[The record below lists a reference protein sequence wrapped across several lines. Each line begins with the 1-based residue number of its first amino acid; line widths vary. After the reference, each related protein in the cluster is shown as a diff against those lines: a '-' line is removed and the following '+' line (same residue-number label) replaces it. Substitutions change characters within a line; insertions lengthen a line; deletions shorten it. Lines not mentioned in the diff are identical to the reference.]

1 MDFITNI
8 LAPLQWPTGFW
19 ESIIK
24 WFAGVGSIGVG
35 IILLTL
41 CLKLV
46 LLPIDFWQ
54 KLASRKMTAQQA
66 IMQPELNEIKQ
77 KYGNN
82 QALMQQ
88 KQAELY
94 KKYNASPANS
104 CLVMILYLVVTM
116 LVFFTLFS
124 GLGKISRTQINYEY
138 YTIEQTY
145 RQTYEA
151 NQTDPNVVELSQNA
165 AAEKYDEIKQGF
177 ITIKNIW
184 RPDNWSS
191 VFPKA
196 EEFLKSTNA
205 SLRAY
210 TYTYEPE
217 NTETSEPAK
226 KITYIYL
233 STNSQ
238 VYEDTNGN
246 KYVEPYVDLNGNVYV
261 IYDVSATA
269 TNPATFTIKAQDGNI
284 NYSNLVYSTLFESY
298 SNSDLGITY
307 FYLTQNQTNTYTFE
321 ENTHI
326 MPYIFGN
333 TIYATAGTDT
343 EVVINGKTYNV
354 DYSKTEDMLITQYTT
369 DLSTEKVQDN
379 YAYSSAADALS
390 TFKADFELVTK
401 AINDK
406 YEGQWNGYFVLII
419 LAGAITF
426 LSSYLTNLGVKTK
439 DKKGNDVKASKP
451 KPTMG
456 IIMAFIMIF
465 FTFSYTSAFA
475 IYIIA
480 NSIISTILTY
490 LSNLVL
496 NNMEL
501 KKEQKENK
509 VADYVRK

>member
-1 MDFITNI
+1 MDFITN
-8 LAPLQWPTGFW
+8 LLTPVQWPTGFW
-19 ESIIK
+19 ENIIK
-24 WFAGVGSIGVG
+24 WFAGIGSIGVG

-41 CLKLV
+41 CLKVV

-54 KLASRKMTAQQA
+54 KLSSRKMTAQQA
-66 IMQPELNEIKQ
+66 VMQPELEEIKK

-82 QALMQQ
+82 QAIMQQ

-94 KKYNASPANS
+94 KKYNVSPANS
-104 CLVMILYLVVTM
+104 CLVMLLYLVVTM

-124 GLGKISRTQINYEY
+124 GLGNISRTQINYEY

-145 RQTYEA
+145 RQTYEEKQA
-151 NQTDPNVVELSQNA
+151 EPNVVELSQNA

-196 EEFLKSTNA
+196 TEFLKSTNTNFK
-205 SLRAY
+205 AY

-217 NTETSEPAK
+217 NTELSQPAK
-226 KITYIYL
+226 KVTYIYL
-233 STNSQ
+233 STNAQ
-238 VYEDTNGN
+238 VFEDTNGN
-246 KYVEPYVDLNGNVYV
+246 KYVEPYVDLNGN
-261 IYDVSATA
+261 IYAIFDISATA
-269 TNPATFTIKAQDGNI
+269 TNPASFTIKAQDGDITYNNVI
-284 NYSNLVYSTLFESY
+284 YSSMFKVYSNT
-298 SNSDLGITY
+298 DLGISY
-307 FYLTQNQTNTYTFE
+307 FYQTQNEAQTYKFE

-326 MPYIFGN
+326 MPYIVDN
-333 TIYATAGTDT
+333 TIYATTGSQT
-343 EVVINGKTYNV
+343 EVVINGKTYAV
-354 DYSKTEDMLITQYTT
+354 DYSKTEDDLIATFTAEQK
-369 DLSTEKVQDN
+369 EKN
-379 YAYSSAADALS
+379 YALSSGTEAMNQ
-390 TFKADFELVTK
+390 FIADFEVVTK

-406 YEGQWNGYFVLII
+406 YEGQWNGFLILII

-426 LSSYLTNLGVKTK
+426 LSSYFANLGVKTK
-439 DKKGNDVKASKP
+439 DKKGNQVKGAKP

-480 NSIISTILTY
+480 NSIISTIFTY

-496 NNMEL
+496 NKIET
-501 KKEQKENK
+501 KKEQKENV